1 VIRKTLAIVAALSIL
16 LFSGSAANA
25 TQVTTM
31 PTAIP
36 TDYPRVHFVP
46 GSAINLLATSS
57 NIPVRIQNDYAEDV
71 TVHMRAIA
79 TNGRLVIPA
88 AIEVKIPGLT
98 TVTAKLPV
106 QATGVGRVDLVVW
119 LESFSGV
126 RLNEQAFIKVNVN
139 ADVETNIIVAFTA
152 MVSVLTTLGLV
163 RTLAKRRKNRAAN

>member
-1 VIRKTLAIVAALSIL
+1 MIRKTLAMLAALSIL

-71 TVHMRAIA
+71 TVHMHAIA
-79 TNGRLVIPA
+79 
-88 AIEVKIPGLT
+88 
-98 TVTAKLPV
+98 
-106 QATGVGRVDLVVW
+106 
-119 LESFSGV
+119 
-126 RLNEQAFIKVNVN
+126 
-139 ADVETNIIVAFTA
+139 
-152 MVSVLTTLGLV
+152 
-163 RTLAKRRKNRAAN
+163 